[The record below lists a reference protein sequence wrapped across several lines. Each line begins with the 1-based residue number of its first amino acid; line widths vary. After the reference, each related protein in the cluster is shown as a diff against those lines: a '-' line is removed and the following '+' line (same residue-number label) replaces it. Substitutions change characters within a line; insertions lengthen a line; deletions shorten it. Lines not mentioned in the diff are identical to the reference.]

1 MSLNSLQGYF
11 NFLLKSTKLRQT
23 LILRLI
29 CHEVLECSPPC
40 HVWNARACGTPN
52 KIDYDFWENFPP
64 KKKVKKKGWVEKN
77 KSKNIYV
84 QFILYSQCSSWRQIL
99 KLLSYFGC
107 IFTFCYLDGANSI
120 KTDLHI
126 CNLWTGQILLNR
138 LMYLV
143 KYLIRVVDRSKI
155 PKKHLT
161 SYVNAPLVINVSSYI
176 LKKH

>member
-11 NFLLKSTKLRQT
+11 NFLPKSTKLRQT

-64 KKKVKKKGWVEKN
+64 KKKVKKRMSRKKN

-84 QFILYSQCSSWRQIL
+84 LFISNSKWSNWRGIL
-99 KLLSYFGC
+99 KLLSKFDCLYSFS
-107 IFTFCYLDGANSI
+107 YLDGANSI
-120 KTDLHI
+120 K
-126 CNLWTGQILLNR
+126 R
-138 LMYLV
+138 LIYMFVTYKLASLQV
-143 KYLIRVVDRSKI
+143 HKF
-155 PKKHLT
+155 
-161 SYVNAPLVINVSSYI
+161 VI
-176 LKKH
+176 